1 MQTKEVI
8 INIRT
13 ERPKP
18 APIRWERQIFRLSL
32 VFLSAMIFARLVLL
46 MIDVIQLKVGT
57 PGAFAIPAYA
67 AVFIFTGWKL
77 REWASALNRKEVRR

>member
-8 INIRT
+8 INIRA

-18 APIRWERQIFRLSL
+18 APVRYERQIFRLSL

-46 MIDVIQLKVGT
+46 MIDVIQLKVGV
-57 PGAFAIPAYA
+57 PGAVTIPAYA
-67 AVFIFTGWKL
+67 AVFMFTGWKL
-77 REWASALNRKEVRR
+77 REWMALINQKGD

>member
-1 MQTKEVI
+1 MQTKELI

-18 APIRWERQIFRLSL
+18 SPVRYERQIFRLSL

-46 MIDVIQLKVGT
+46 MIDVIQLKVGI
-57 PGAFAIPAYA
+57 PGAVVIPAYS
-67 AVFIFTGWKL
+67 AVFVFMGWNL
-77 REWASALNRKEVRR
+77 REWKAHVNQKGD